1 LVLQFPE
8 SYKFYASDVNFDLRD
23 TLCYRQPYLDYSRAD
38 LEMNILPL
46 VYQFVI
52 GGFIFF
58 IGFVLS
64 WKSGDYSKK
73 RKNDRLVSLY
83 MIFGFF
89 FYLVVQVI
97 WHILASAK

>member
-1 LVLQFPE
+1 
-8 SYKFYASDVNFDLRD
+8 
-23 TLCYRQPYLDYSRAD
+23 
-38 LEMNILPL
+38 MNIWPL

-52 GGFIFF
+52 GGAIFF
-58 IGFVLS
+58 LGVVIS

-89 FYLVVQVI
+89 LYLVVQVI
-97 WHILASAK
+97 WHILASVK

>member
-1 LVLQFPE
+1 
-8 SYKFYASDVNFDLRD
+8 
-23 TLCYRQPYLDYSRAD
+23 
-38 LEMNILPL
+38 MNIWPL

-52 GGFIFF
+52 GGVIFF
-58 IGFVLS
+58 FGFVLS

-83 MIFGFF
+83 MILGFF
-89 FYLVVQVI
+89 LYLSVQFI